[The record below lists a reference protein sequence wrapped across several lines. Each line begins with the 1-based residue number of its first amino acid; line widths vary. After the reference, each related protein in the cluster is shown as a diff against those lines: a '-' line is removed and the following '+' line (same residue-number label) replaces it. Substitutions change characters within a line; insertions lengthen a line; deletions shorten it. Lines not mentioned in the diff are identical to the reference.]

1 MPFEA
6 IGAAAIAR
14 AGRAPTIGRMVA
26 VDRPQ
31 IQSFRLERHHL
42 NRRLPAGGLVDA
54 TAACG
59 IQETPKL
66 TAALA
71 LHARVDDVTV
81 ADVARALN
89 DKTLLTVWAMR
100 GAPYV
105 VPTAEAAIFTAG
117 ALPVGEDS
125 WRRFFGG
132 WATSLSERDA
142 RSPHGAAGSRSSVRG
157 PRRMRAG
164 R

>member
-1 MPFEA
+1 ML
-6 IGAAAIAR
+6 
-14 AGRAPTIGRMVA
+14 PTIGRMVA
-26 VDRPQ
+26 VDQPQ

-42 NRRLPAGGLVDA
+42 NRRLPAGGLVEA
-54 TAACG
+54 AAACG

-81 ADVARALN
+81 ADFGRALKR

-105 VPTAEAAIFTAG
+105 VPTAEAAMA
-117 ALPVGEDS
+117 ARPE
-125 WRRFFGG
+125 RGG
-132 WATSLSERDA
+132 WGPRALTKSRPSLFW
-142 RSPHGAAGSRSSVRG
+142 AAGPHPHASGAQRSRASRC
-157 PRRMRAG
+157 R
-164 R
+164 